1 MRTVTF
7 TIPGK
12 PRGKQRPRFSRRSG
26 ATYTPTETTEYEEL
40 VGRCYQAAGGQMME
54 GLIAVD
60 IVAQFAPPKSL
71 SKAKKLELLA
81 TKYVGKKPDGD
92 NIAKIILDG
101 LQGVAM
107 ADDALVAHLTV
118 TKIYGDTDQVTV
130 TIEGGGI
137 CASG

>member
-1 MRTVTF
+1 MSKTTF

-12 PRGKQRPRFSRRSG
+12 PRGKQRPRFTSNRHP
-26 ATYTPTETTEYEEL
+26 YTPSETKEYEKL
-40 VGRCYQAAGGQMME
+40 VGMCYQAAGGQMME

-118 TKIYGDTDQVTV
+118 TKIYGETDQVTV
-130 TIEGGGI
+130 TVEGGGI
-137 CASG
+137 KL